1 MRFSVFLSL
10 SFFFF
15 CALQSSVFFLFLV
28 LRLSICKGAVVVS
41 RKNEKRCANLSS
53 ELSLVAVVV
62 LELVCVLRGKK
73 NCYTRPHSSD
83 FDSVFNVQCT

>member
-10 SFFFF
+10 SLFFFF
-15 CALQSSVFFLFLV
+15 VPYKAAFFFFV
-28 LRLSICKGAVVVS
+28 SRVAPQHLSRGRCGVS

-62 LELVCVLRGKK
+62 LELSCVLRGKK
-73 NCYTRPHSSD
+73 KLLYSTA
-83 FDSVFNVQCT
+83 